1 MKLAES
7 IVLGV
12 RGKLSLLSATA
23 LLSAATSGG
32 LLYEPSNY
40 AAQDNLVVN
49 YDGIRNAGLLRAHD
63 PAATVWQSVGR
74 VPDDADFILKD
85 GDASAW
91 AADGFHFAGG
101 AYAKLK
107 HAYNF
112 GDNMTVQVV
121 CDVRGSE
128 NTSSWPTFF
137 GNWNDRA
144 NVYFGDKNNG
154 TVVFKA
160 DYSTGLNWQSRG
172 SATCGARVTYVNAA
186 LAAAEHKQIVVA
198 GDSFATG
205 WKEGG
210 LTETNSVGSQ
220 SWSIGSAGNNG
231 AYGADDLDKRY
242 LVGTVK
248 AVRVYNKVLSNA
260 ELAANRVID
269 EARFFNGIPVTNVV
283 VATAVAGLEGN
294 EGSGVYAYD
303 EEGYTFTAPKK
314 ATKDGTV
321 YACAGH
327 TLEIWNGTG
336 WSAPVKYQST
346 SCSLSDTSAKVRLT
360 WQWQRAHAEVPV
372 ALDPLFDDYVTDGLI
387 LHLDGI
393 RNVGADKPHDPSSP
407 RWVDLAGG
415 KVASIQHDESD
426 ASTWRDDGYF
436 FGGRSFAQTYP
447 QLSELKGK
455 TVLTVEIVCDTT
467 TNALAKLETSRS
479 PNILWPSLIGCGD
492 DDWLNVY
499 YDQNG
504 TNDRLTWKNAG
515 GGNNNIAK
523 GTWGGRYATAIR
535 DGTKNY
541 IMQTT
546 NIANAA
552 SVTTS
557 KGNLATQTIRIGC
570 AGSMLGKREQRW
582 FLGTIKA
589 VRIYDRVLTDEE
601 LAQNRAIDEAR
612 FFGGPLPTENV
623 VVASSVRG
631 VDGNEPEG
639 SYALPSGG
647 HTFAAPASVTV
658 GEDSYSCTGYTLE
671 TWDGSAW
678 GPPVQ
683 HGGELSA
690 ALADASAK
698 VRLTWQW
705 AHTAGPGYDA
715 AFSDYVTDGL
725 VLHLDGVRNTG
736 SLPVHDAGATAWAD
750 LATKGGAACF
760 VVGEDGS
767 RWKDDGY
774 FFSGVNAASYAVM
787 NGTRTLGAAFTAQAV
802 LDFDRNASHRI
813 DTGWPQFVGT
823 TAASGDPFAWYYNQ
837 NNTGNPGVNFKVAN
851 THMAAVT
858 GWDGEYA
865 NGRADGSAAANFQ
878 TATPAATQ
886 AFDKVPGTQTFTIG
900 SGNGSDRG
908 YMSRKLYGTVK
919 SIRLYGRALTDAELL
934 QNRAADELR
943 FFGRSPAAAGDLV
956 VRSGV
961 EGLSGDQPNG
971 AYRPAAGCTFSAPP
985 EAALNGV
992 PYELKGYTLETWDG
1006 SAWGSP
1012 VVCDGIH
1019 AVAPDVSSS
1028 SKRLTWNWAVKSRIT
1043 RIRDD
1048 YDVGD
1053 YVQDGLYLFYDGIRN
1068 AGATAEH
1075 DPEATTWA
1083 NLGTGGPSLDA
1094 AFDAATGDSSG
1105 GWADNGYDFVY
1116 GGRFATIGANPS
1128 LGNKVTIQVVCEATA
1143 GTASYPTLIGSTDDY
1158 LNLYSDAAAKLLVG
1172 KVFNDRKESGDTKAG
1187 QRKPMA
1193 GTWNRQYANLDWH
1206 AGMLNVFDSTVPD
1219 PAAWIGK
1226 WRYNW
1231 QVFTDKPF
1239 YVGGVYKEG
1248 DASYINA
1255 RRFSGRIHAV
1265 RVYKRSLLD
1274 FELEHNRM
1282 VDEARFRGNLPEWN
1296 VLVDGKFSDY
1306 EGEGPGHYLV
1316 EGTHTFTAGAA
1327 NDPESGKTR
1336 RVVGGVVEAWNAT
1349 TETWVPIAS
1358 FSGGEYT
1365 YVAGPS
1371 SAKVRITWKWQA
1383 DGTTVIF
1390 R

>member
-1 MKLAES
+1 MIGKMKFAN
-7 IVLGV
+7 
-12 RGKLSLLSATA
+12 AA
-23 LLSAATSGG
+23 LVAAVFFAANGG

-63 PAATVWQSVGR
+63 PATAVWQSVGR
-74 VPDDADFILKD
+74 VPDDAEFFAKE

-107 HAYNF
+107 YNYSF
-112 GDNMTVQVV
+112 GDNMTVQIV

-154 TVVFKA
+154 KVVFKA
-160 DYSTGLNWQSRG
+160 DYSTGLNWESRG
-172 SATCGARVTYVNAA
+172 GARCGSRVTYLNAA
-186 LAAAEHKQIVVA
+186 LAAAEHKQAIVA
-198 GDSFATG
+198 GNSFEADWKTG
-205 WKEGG
+205 GI
-210 LTETNSVGSQ
+210 TATNSVGSQ
-220 SWSIGSAGNNG
+220 SWSIGSAGNG
-231 AYGADDLDKRY
+231 AAYAADDVDDRY
-242 LVGTVK
+242 LVGTIK
-248 AVRVYNKVLSNA
+248 AVRVYNKILSDA
-260 ELAANRVID
+260 ELAANRAID

-283 VATAVAGLEGN
+283 VATSVPGLDGN
-294 EGSGVYAYD
+294 ESAGAYAYD
-303 EEGYTFTAPKK
+303 EGGYTFTAPQK
-314 ATKDGTV
+314 AAKDGV
-321 YACAGH
+321 AYACTGYK
-327 TLEIWNGTG
+327 LETWNGSS
-336 WSAPVKYQST
+336 WSAPVSFS
-346 SCSLSDTSAKVRLT
+346 SCSYTAADTTAKVRLT
-360 WQWQRAHAEVPV
+360 WQWAYAGGV
-372 ALDPLFDDYVTDGLI
+372 ADTDLDPLFDEYARDGLVF
-387 LHLDGI
+387 HLDGI

-407 RWVDLAGG
+407 RWVDLVGG

-447 QLSELKGK
+447 QLSELNGK
-455 TVLTVEIVCDTT
+455 NVLTVEIVCDTT

-492 DDWLNVY
+492 NDWLNVY
-499 YDQNG
+499 YDQNS
-504 TNDRLTWKNAG
+504 TNDRLTWKNAE

-570 AGSMLGKREQRW
+570 AGSKLGKREQRW
-582 FLGTIKA
+582 FLGTIKS
-589 VRIYDRVLTDEE
+589 VRIYNRVLTDDE
-601 LAQNRAIDEAR
+601 LHKNREIDEIR
-612 FFGGPLPTENV
+612 FFGAKNPSANV
-623 VVASSVRG
+623 IVASSVRG
-631 VDGNEPEG
+631 VSGDEPEG
-639 SYALPSGG
+639 EYALPAGG
-647 HTFAAPASVTV
+647 RTFTAPASVTV
-658 GEDSYSCTGYTLE
+658 GDDVYSCTGYTLE

-678 GPPVQ
+678 GEPAASAS
-683 HGGELSA
+683 LSC

-705 AHTAGPGYDA
+705 THTAGPGYDA

-750 LATKGGAACF
+750 LAAKGGAANF

-802 LDFDRNASHRI
+802 LDFDCNASHRI

-851 THMAAVT
+851 THLAAVT
-858 GWDGEYA
+858 GWGGEYV
-865 NGRADGSAAANFQ
+865 NGRADGSAAATFQ

-1083 NLGTGGPSLDA
+1083 NLGTGGASLDA

-1105 GWADNGYDFVY
+1105 GWAENGYDFVY
-1116 GGRFATIGANPS
+1116 GGKFATIGANPS
-1128 LGNKVTIQVVCEATA
+1128 FGNKVTIQVVCEATA
-1143 GTASYPTLIGSTDDY
+1143 GTASFPTLIGSTGDY

-1172 KVFNDRKESGDTKAG
+1172 KVFNARAESGDTKAG
-1187 QRKPMA
+1187 QRKQMA
-1193 GTWNRQYANLDWH
+1193 GTWNRQYSNLDWH

-1231 QVFTDKPF
+1231 QEFKDNPF
-1239 YVGGVYKEG
+1239 YIGGVYKEG

-1296 VLVDGKFSDY
+1296 VLMAGKYTEY
-1306 EGEGPGHYLV
+1306 EGESAGHYLV
-1316 EGTHTFTAGAA
+1316 EGSYTFTAGPAT
-1327 NDPESGKTR
+1327 DEGGRKR
-1336 RVVGGVVEAWNAT
+1336 KVVGYTV
-1349 TETWVPIAS
+1349 ETWDGSAWGSPV
-1358 FSGGEYT
+1358 FHGGGSCT
-1365 YVAGPS
+1365 VNAG
-1371 SAKVRITWKWQA
+1371 AKVRITWKWQP
-1383 DGTTVIF
+1383 DGTAIF
-1390 R
+1390 FR

>member
-1 MKLAES
+1 MEGATKKSMMGGGRAASLSVAAT
-7 IVLGV
+7 VL
-12 RGKLSLLSATA
+12 ATA
-23 LLSAATSGG
+23 AFGG

-40 AAQDNLVVN
+40 EAQDYLVVN

-107 HAYNF
+107 HNYNF
-112 GDNMTVQVV
+112 GDNMTVQIV
-121 CDVRGSE
+121 CYVRGSE

-160 DYSTGLNWQSRG
+160 DYSTGLGWQSRG
-172 SATCGARVTYVNAA
+172 SVTCGARVTYLNAA

-210 LTETNSVGSQ
+210 ITATNSVGNQ
-220 SWSIGSAGNNG
+220 SWSIGSAGNSG

-248 AVRVYNKVLSNA
+248 AVRVYNKVLSDA
-260 ELAANRVID
+260 ELAANRAID

-294 EGSGVYAYD
+294 ESAGAYAYD
-303 EEGYTFTAPKK
+303 EDGYTFTAPQK
-314 ATKDGTV
+314 AAKDGVV
-321 YACAGH
+321 YSCAGY
-327 TLEIWNGTG
+327 TLETWNGDS
-336 WSAPVKYQST
+336 WSAPV
-346 SCSLSDTSAKVRLT
+346 SCSSCSYRAADTAAKVRLT
-360 WQWQRAHAEVPV
+360 WQWRRAHAEI
-372 ALDPLFDDYVTDGLI
+372 ATDLDPLFDGYVTDGLVF
-387 LHLDGI
+387 HLDGI

-407 RWVDLAGG
+407 RWVDLVGG

-447 QLSELKGK
+447 QLSELNGK
-455 TVLTVEIVCDTT
+455 NVLTVEIVCDTT

-479 PNILWPSLIGCGD
+479 PNILWPNLIGCGD
-492 DDWLNVY
+492 NDWLNVY
-499 YDQNG
+499 YDQNS
-504 TNDRLTWKNAG
+504 TNDRLTWKNAE

-557 KGNLATQTIRIGC
+557 KGNLTKQTIRIGC

-582 FLGTIKA
+582 FLGTIKS
-589 VRIYDRVLTDEE
+589 VRIYNRVLTDDE
-601 LAQNRAIDEAR
+601 LHKNREIDEIR
-612 FFGGPLPTENV
+612 FFGAKNPSANV
-623 VVASSVRG
+623 IVASSVRG
-631 VDGNEPEG
+631 VSGDEPEG
-639 SYALPSGG
+639 EYALPAGG
-647 HTFAAPASVTV
+647 RTFTAPASVTV
-658 GEDSYSCTGYTLE
+658 GDDVYSCTGYTLE

-678 GPPVQ
+678 GEPAASAS
-683 HGGELSA
+683 LSC

-705 AHTAGPGYDA
+705 THTAGPGYDA

-750 LATKGGAACF
+750 LAAKGGAANF

-837 NNTGNPGVNFKVAN
+837 NNTGTPGVNFKVAN
-851 THMAAVT
+851 THIAAIT
-858 GWDGEYA
+858 GWGGEYA

-908 YMSRKLYGTVK
+908 YVSRKLYGTVK
-919 SIRLYGRALTDAELL
+919 SVRLYGRALTDAELER
-934 QNRAADELR
+934 NRAADELR

-971 AYRPAAGCTFSAPP
+971 AYRPAAGYEFSAPA
-985 EAALNGV
+985 EAVLGGV

-1006 SAWGSP
+1006 SAWASP
-1012 VVCDGIH
+1012 VQCDGLQ
-1019 AVAPDVSSS
+1019 AVVPDVSAA
-1028 SKRLTWNWAVKSRIT
+1028 SKRLTWNWAVKSRLTKIPA
-1043 RIRDD
+1043 

-1068 AGATAEH
+1068 AGAAAEH

-1083 NLGTGGPSLDA
+1083 NLGTGGASLNA
-1094 AFDAATGDSSG
+1094 AFDDATGDSSG
-1105 GWADNGYDFVY
+1105 GWAENGYDFVH
-1116 GGRFATIGANPS
+1116 GGKFATIGANPS

-1143 GTASYPTLIGSTDDY
+1143 GTASYPTLIGSTDDF

-1172 KVFNDRKESGDTKAG
+1172 KVFNARAESGDTKAG
-1187 QRKPMA
+1187 QRKQMA
-1193 GTWNRQYANLDWH
+1193 GTWNKLYANLDWH

-1231 QVFTDKPF
+1231 QEFKDKPF

-1282 VDEARFRGNLPEWN
+1282 VDEARFKGVLPEWN
-1296 VLVDGKFSDY
+1296 VMVAEGKHAASTEASGDYRVEGTYTFTAEDAVVDGK
-1306 EGEGPGHYLV
+1306 
-1316 EGTHTFTAGAA
+1316 TH
-1327 NDPESGKTR
+1327 
-1336 RVVGGVVEAWNAT
+1336 RVTGCTV
-1349 TETWVPIAS
+1349 ETWDGSAWGAPA
-1358 FSGGEYT
+1358 F
-1365 YVAGPS
+1365 VAGS
-1371 SAKVRITWKWQA
+1371 SYVYTEGASPAKVRITWKWQG
-1383 DGTTVIF
+1383 DGSVLIF